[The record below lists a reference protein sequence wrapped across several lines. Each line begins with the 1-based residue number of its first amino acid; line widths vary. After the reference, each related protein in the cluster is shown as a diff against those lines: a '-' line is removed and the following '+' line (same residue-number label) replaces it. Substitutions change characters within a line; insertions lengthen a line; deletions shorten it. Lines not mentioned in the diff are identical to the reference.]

1 MRREGESQVGREGE
15 GARSGGE
22 RMREPGRATAAAEL
36 GFGVGGEND
45 RREKGER
52 AAAPLTAVASDLA
65 VNATVAG
72 QNRPTSA
79 QNHQTRAQVSK
90 LPGIRSYGVNCTRF
104 CTWGLKLDER
114 NS

>member
-1 MRREGESQVGREGE
+1 
-15 GARSGGE
+15 
-22 RMREPGRATAAAEL
+22 MREPGRATAAAEL

-45 RREKGER
+45 GREKGER
-52 AAAPLTAVASDLA
+52 AAAPLTTVASDLA

-90 LPGIRSYGVNCTRF
+90 LPGIIS
-104 CTWGLKLDER
+104 
-114 NS
+114 

>member
-1 MRREGESQVGREGE
+1 MAENIPSAWISSFVGDVYGYGRACGERER
-15 GARSGGE
+15 ARSGE
-22 RMREPGRATAAAEL
+22 REREPGRAAAAAEL

-45 RREKGER
+45 GREKGEQ
-52 AAAPLTAVASDLA
+52 AAAPLTAVSSDLA

-90 LPGIRSYGVNCTRF
+90 LPGIIS
-104 CTWGLKLDER
+104 
-114 NS
+114 